1 MAAGFDSGLRT
12 AQEHEPIHAAAGDV
26 HPSSNANPDPG
37 GSSGSESKPDTEGNG
52 NTKEKMIIAIPLQPG
67 TVLANVRFYWIVG
80 GVQQATQSSGITQPD
95 GTFPLFLFS
104 VVPPVGADEIV
115 AFDNTDPANWNNG
128 QYDVI
133 ALGPPAAPAVVVTV
147 PTPAPP
153 WLRTTKFQSVYE
165 SILRRH
171 GLDPLVSTEHDVLR
185 AVNEHINNRIET
197 AWGYWEWPQLTL
209 LQERAFRTIWTSTT
223 QFYKVNTEGKADEL
237 YYGVDTLYY
246 RVKASAPTNP
256 PVGTVPT
263 NTIYFETFSLS
274 DRYILMDQ
282 PNQTPIGE
290 AITVFDTDPRI
301 NQYHYASKIPFRPNE
316 REISITWAGTG
327 PTVWLF
333 FKIPASEFT
342 MIPYMTGKAY
352 AQGDAVFHSGDGE
365 CYQANQ
371 ANPTGDPTAQ
381 PLQWT
386 KVPFPSIFR
395 RYVAAGAY
403 ADGLAET
410 DPSEND
416 PVKLQIRNTKAQM
429 AEKEATDFIQ
439 QEIDGLIQQG
449 QVYRYGE
456 FNPVRWWRS
465 HSRYW

>member
-1 MAAGFDSGLRT
+1 
-12 AQEHEPIHAAAGDV
+12 
-26 HPSSNANPDPG
+26 
-37 GSSGSESKPDTEGNG
+37 
-52 NTKEKMIIAIPLQPG
+52 MIIAIPLQPG
-67 TVLANVRFYWIVG
+67 TVLANVRYRWIVG
-80 GVQQATQSSGITQPD
+80 GVEQAVQSAGITQPD
-95 GTFPLFLFS
+95 ATFPLFLFS
-104 VVPPVGADEIV
+104 VVPPVGADEII
-115 AFDNTDPANWNNG
+115 AYDITDSANWNNG

-133 ALGPPAAPAVVVTV
+133 ALGPPAGPEVVVTV

-153 WLRTTKFQSVYE
+153 GLRTSKFKSVYE

-171 GLDPLVSTEHDVLR
+171 GLDPLVQTEHDVLR
-185 AVNEHINNRIET
+185 AVCEHINNRCET

-209 LQERAFRTIWTSTT
+209 IQQRAFRTTWTNTT
-223 QFYKVNTEGKADEL
+223 QFYKVNAEGVADEL
-237 YYGVDTLYY
+237 YYPVDTLYY
-246 RVKASAPTNP
+246 RVKAAAPTNP

-263 NTIYFETFSLS
+263 NTTYFETFSLS

-290 AITVFDTDPRI
+290 AIAVFDTDPRI

-316 REISITWAGTG
+316 REISITWAGSG
-327 PTVWLF
+327 PTCWLF

-342 MIPYMTGKAY
+342 MVPYMTGKAY
-352 AQGDAVFHSGDGE
+352 AQGDAVFHPGDGE
-365 CYQANQ
+365 CYRANQ
-371 ANPTGDPTAQ
+371 ASPTGDPTAQ
-381 PLQWT
+381 PTQWT

-395 RYVAAGAY
+395 RYVVAGAY
-403 ADGLAET
+403 ADGLRET

-416 PVKLQIRNTKAQM
+416 PVKLQIRNSKAKDAD
-429 AEKEATDFIQ
+429 AEAKELIE

-449 QVYRYGE
+449 QTYRYGE